1 MGPVDYTDEQK
12 EDFKRLREGPTG
24 RASIFA
30 PELLLVKARK
40 RREDKKKTQTRPV
53 VDLLREAISKVFE
66 NLADQGEIN
75 QILNYARSLRHAD
88 DLDPNILVIATRLIL
103 QAPQED
109 PRLRPEVLAR
119 YDVNQ
124 WAEIVIRMNKK
135 EATPDRLNKVK
146 LDIVSYYQMF
156 FMDTTYDD

>member
-1 MGPVDYTDEQK
+1 
-12 EDFKRLREGPTG
+12 
-24 RASIFA
+24 
-30 PELLLVKARK
+30 
-40 RREDKKKTQTRPV
+40 
-53 VDLLREAISKVFE
+53 
-66 NLADQGEIN
+66 
-75 QILNYARSLRHAD
+75 
-88 DLDPNILVIATRLIL
+88 L